1 MLAHHLSFIALLTIW
16 SIALLQVIIARTP
29 LTPQLLD
36 HLLVEV
42 KEDLDL
48 LWLQASLQD
57 KLIIS
62 DALTHFMHT
71 VHVHV

>member
-1 MLAHHLSFIALLTIW
+1 MLAHHLSFIAFFTIW
-16 SIALLQVIIARTP
+16 SIALLQVVIARTS
-29 LTPQLLD
+29 LAPQLLD

-62 DALTHFMHT
+62 HALTHFMHT